1 MTSEQYRIKSI
12 QGKLEL
18 AFDIVWNID
27 LYHRKIN
34 EQHYVLE
41 KGLDFLH
48 AKAIHNIDIYN
59 RVIARLEQR
68 LSNIL
73 KQTQNE
79 V

>member
-12 QGKLEL
+12 QGKLEM
-18 AFDIVWNID
+18 ASDIAWNID

-34 EQHYVLE
+34 EQNYVLDN
-41 KGLDFLH
+41 GLNFLH

-68 LSNIL
+68 LTNIL

>member
-1 MTSEQYRIKSI
+1 MTSEQYKIKSI

-18 AFDIVWNID
+18 ASDIAFNIY
-27 LYHRKIN
+27 LYHKKIN

-41 KGLDFLH
+41 NGLNFLH

-68 LSNIL
+68 LANIL

-79 V
+79 I